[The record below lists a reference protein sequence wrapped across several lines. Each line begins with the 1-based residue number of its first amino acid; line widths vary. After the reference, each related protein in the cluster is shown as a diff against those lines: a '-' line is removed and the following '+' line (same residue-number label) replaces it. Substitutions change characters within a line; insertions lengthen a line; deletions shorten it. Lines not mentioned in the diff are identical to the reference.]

1 MAEITRDALLARQAD
16 LAEQEKLAWANLNA
30 VLGAM
35 QDCEHWLAVLDV
47 QPAEE
52 AQVGDG
58 WRDVLSKIPRE
69 APG

>member
-1 MAEITRDALLARQAD
+1 MAEITRDALLARQAE

-35 QDCEHWLAVLDV
+35 QDCEHWLAVLDA
-47 QPAEE
+47 QPAEIAE
-52 AQVGDG
+52 AIGRG
-58 WRDVLSKIPRE
+58 VLSKIPRE